1 MSDYGNPLKGR
12 QRTEVKKETEERFKP
27 EKRIFSASVVKALLD
42 YKGVVGD
49 ALIRWTERWVVQ
61 LVRERS
67 LPPQIAGSDVM
78 GALSVYLTPSDAL
91 DVLTKA
97 RADFRREH
105 PALNPT
111 EDFAFLLK
119 AFADEGIHLSSP
131 DHLLLRVC

>member
-12 QRTEVKKETEERFKP
+12 QRSEVKKEKEEVIKP
-27 EKRIFSASVVKALLD
+27 DKKVFSASVVKSLLD
-42 YKGVVGD
+42 WKGDVGD
-49 ALIRWTERWVVQ
+49 GIIRWTERWVVQ

-78 GALSVYLTPSDAL
+78 GALTQFLTPEDAL
-91 DVLTKA
+91 DVLTKV

-105 PALNPT
+105 PALYPK

-119 AFADEGIHLSSP
+119 AFEAEGIRLSSP

>member
-12 QRTEVKKETEERFKP
+12 QRSEVKTKTEERFKP
-27 EKRIFSASVVKALLD
+27 ETKVFSASVVKALLD
-42 YKGVVGD
+42 YNGVVGD
-49 ALIRWTERWVVQ
+49 AIIRWTERWVVQ

-78 GALSVYLTPSDAL
+78 GALSAYLTPSDAL
-91 DVLTKA
+91 DVLTKV

-105 PALNPT
+105 PANFPT
-111 EDFAFLLK
+111 DDFSFLLK
-119 AFADEGIHLSSP
+119 AFADEGIHLSSQ